1 MSAAT
6 NSFVVQADGLGKC
19 FKIYA
24 HPFDRARE
32 WLLRRPCHAEFWAL
46 RDVSFDL
53 RQGQIL
59 GILGPNGAG
68 KSTLLK
74 ILTGTL
80 CPTMGNY
87 AIQGQVLSL
96 LSLNTGFNPELS
108 GRENIDHSGQLL
120 NLPQEYVR
128 ARLPEIEDFAEL
140 GEFFDRPVKL
150 YSSGMR
156 ARLGFSM
163 FAFLECSLLI
173 LDEVLAVGDIFF
185 KQKCYARL
193 EALIRQNT
201 AIIMVTHSPGVV
213 QQYCHQA
220 IFLEQGKVA
229 FQGEPAE
236 TIRRYTHW
244 KRKKDAPA
252 LDDTYLK
259 LEDDLSN
266 LPQVG
271 FSSDSLPPIGTSERD
286 RSRRSAPAW
295 PPENAW
301 LDLSQ
306 ARVGGGGR
314 ARCTLVAV
322 CDENGH
328 ACQVFEQGQW
338 LHLFAEFE
346 ILEDVGT
353 PVCRYAI
360 FDERN
365 TLIHSCSTLQQ
376 GDPQGRPP
384 PASLRLGQR
393 LRFSRKIKLDLRPG
407 EYTFRINLGVI
418 PPQAYTRAAEMKP
431 GEIETYIQILVHL
444 ERLASFEVTPRSSG
458 VPLLHDGICN
468 LPGAGWL
475 AVDAASRNS

>member
-1 MSAAT
+1 MSA
-6 NSFVVQADGLGKC
+6 NPVVKVDGLGKR

-46 RDVSFDL
+46 RDISFEL

-80 CPTMGNY
+80 CPTTGTY
-87 AIQGQVLSL
+87 AIQGQALSL
-96 LSLNTGFNPELS
+96 LSLYTGFNPELS
-108 GRENIDHSGQLL
+108 GRENIDHSAQLL

-140 GEFFDRPVKL
+140 DEFFDRPVKL

-201 AIIMVTHSPGVV
+201 AIILVTHSPGVV

-244 KRKKDAPA
+244 KRKKDSPELSSHA
-252 LDDTYLK
+252 LK
-259 LEDDLSN
+259 LEDDLSD
-266 LPQVG
+266 LSQVG
-271 FSSDSLPPIGTSERD
+271 FSSDSPLYVTPPIGTSC
-286 RSRRSAPAW
+286 SAPAW
-295 PPENAW
+295 PPENTW
-301 LDLSQ
+301 LDLSK
-306 ARVGGGGR
+306 VIVTGKGR
-314 ARCTLVAV
+314 ARCTFVAV
-322 CDENGH
+322 CDENGQ

-376 GDPQGRPP
+376 GNPQGRPP
-384 PASLRLGQR
+384 PASLRQGQR

-407 EYTFRINLGVI
+407 EYILRINLGETA
-418 PPQAYTRAAEMKP
+418 PQVYARAAGMRP
-431 GEIETYIQILVHL
+431 GEIEGHTQILVQL
-444 ERLASFEVTPRSSG
+444 ERLFSFEITPRSRG
-458 VPLLHDGICN
+458 VTLLHDGICN
-468 LPGAGWL
+468 LPGASWL
-475 AVDAASRNS
+475 TTAPLDVDNERSNR